1 MSLTVESTSF
11 NLQYPIIKEFI
22 NTQLEKC
29 YWTAN
34 EVKVEKDIHDVLV
47 NLTPAERHGVFTTLK
62 LFTLYEVRA
71 GGDYWTGMF
80 MNEFKQHE
88 CQEMAAAFGMVEL
101 CIHKP
106 FYNKINE
113 LLNISNAEFYT
124 DYVNNPVLKARMEC
138 IDKIIAHGSNLVSL
152 GAFSLVEGVILYSN
166 FAFLKHFQSLGKNKL
181 LNVVRGI
188 NFSVRDENLHSIAG
202 AWVYNQLKKEVEVK
216 PEYMGYIEGTIK
228 EIAQTIYEHECAI
241 IDMIFEKGEIE
252 GITSESM
259 KGFVGDRINMCLA
272 HLNIHP
278 ILPDSNSSIN
288 DWFYAGI
295 NNFQFNDFFTGQGR
309 EYTRD
314 WNEQGFI
321 WK

>member
-1 MSLTVESTSF
+1 MGLTEESTSF

-71 GGDYWTGMF
+71 GGDYWTGRF
-80 MNEFKQHE
+80 MREFKQHE

-124 DYVNNPVLKARMEC
+124 DYVKNPTLKARMES
-138 IDKIIAHGSNLVSL
+138 IDAIINHPNSLVSL
-152 GAFSLVEGVILYSN
+152 ACFSLVEGMVLYSN
-166 FAFLKHFQSLGKNKL
+166 FAYLKHFQSNGKNKL
-181 LNVVRGI
+181 LNINRGI
-188 NFSVRDENLHSIAG
+188 NYSARDEALHSMAG
-202 AWVYNQLKKEVEVK
+202 AYIFKEAKKISSDSFLPEVE
-216 PEYMGYIEGTIK
+216 
-228 EIAQTIYEHECAI
+228 EIVNTLVEHEDI
-241 IDMIFEKGEIE
+241 ITDMIFSEGDID
-252 GITSESM
+252 GITAKDM
-259 KGFVGDRINMCLA
+259 KTFVRSRANICLA
-272 HLNIHP
+272 NLGFEPLYKIGDNP
-278 ILPDSNSSIN
+278 IAE
-288 DWFYAGI
+288 WFYKGI
-295 NNFQFNDFFTGQGR
+295 NNYQFNDFFTGQGR
-309 EYTRD
+309 EYTRGWD
-314 WNEQGFI
+314 KTRFKWVVNE
-321 WK
+321 